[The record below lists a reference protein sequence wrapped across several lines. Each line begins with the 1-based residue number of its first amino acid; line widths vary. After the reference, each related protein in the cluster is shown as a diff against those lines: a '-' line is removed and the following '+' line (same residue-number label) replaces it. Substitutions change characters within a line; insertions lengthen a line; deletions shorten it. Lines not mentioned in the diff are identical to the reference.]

1 MTPLKMDTS
10 QYPTLT
16 RLHRITALCIR
27 FIALVAWTRLSPL
40 TQHSLAAR
48 YPLIGHALNLASSTS
63 DVGAESLRLASL
75 WWIRALQ
82 IQQFRDVLTALR
94 QKRPHQLQRQLHL
107 RLDGFNILRVHSR
120 LTHANLPF
128 DAKCPILIP
137 RQTPFVTLLV
147 LDIHCRI
154 LHSGVSHTISQLQL
168 TYWLC
173 RGRAEV
179 CRIVASCAICK
190 QHEGPAF
197 RLPPMTVLTKERVTW
212 SRPFQFVGLDY
223 FGPLIVTDHGERI
236 KVWICLITCLAMRAV
251 HLECA
256 PGLSSANFLACL
268 RRFVARRGCPDQI
281 VCDNA
286 PQFKL
291 ARTTLER
298 QWDQRVTSFAAS
310 RNITWD
316 FITEHAPW
324 QGGFYERLVG
334 LCKRALRKTVNRRL
348 LPLAELHT
356 IIPEVEAALNSRPL
370 THVDEEL
377 DGGVT
382 ITPAHFV
389 NASDTPRA
397 SLPAA
402 LDLPNTGDAQLYL
415 PSTDTAE
422 DLLRAWPD
430 SMSTLDYYWTILE
443 TDYLQLLRQQ
453 SISRR
458 HHQRST
464 TDRTPKVG
472 EVVIVKIE
480 GQPRATWQLG
490 RVTDVVRSH
499 DNLVR
504 SARVLM
510 PNKRILTRP
519 VNLLY
524 PLELHGINVEDRP
537 C

>member
-1 MTPLKMDTS
+1 
-10 QYPTLT
+10 
-16 RLHRITALCIR
+16 
-27 FIALVAWTRLSPL
+27 
-40 TQHSLAAR
+40 
-48 YPLIGHALNLASSTS
+48 
-63 DVGAESLRLASL
+63 
-75 WWIRALQ
+75 
-82 IQQFRDVLTALR
+82 
-94 QKRPHQLQRQLHL
+94 
-107 RLDGFNILRVHSR
+107 
-120 LTHANLPF
+120 
-128 DAKCPILIP
+128 
-137 RQTPFVTLLV
+137 
-147 LDIHCRI
+147 
-154 LHSGVSHTISQLQL
+154 
-168 TYWLC
+168 
-173 RGRAEV
+173 
-179 CRIVASCAICK
+179 
-190 QHEGPAF
+190 
-197 RLPPMTVLTKERVTW
+197 
-212 SRPFQFVGLDY
+212 
-223 FGPLIVTDHGERI
+223 
-236 KVWICLITCLAMRAV
+236 MRAV

-268 RRFVARRGCPDQI
+268 RRFVAHRGCPDQI

-298 QWDQRVTSFAAS
+298 QWDYRVTSFAAS

-324 QGGFYERLVG
+324 QGGFYERLIG
-334 LCKRALRKTVNRRL
+334 LCKRALRKTINRRL

-382 ITPAHFV
+382 ITPAHFL
-389 NASDTPRA
+389 NASHTPQL

-402 LDLPNTGDAQLYL
+402 SHLHTTGDAQLYL
-415 PSTDTAE
+415 PSTDPAE
-422 DLLRAWPD
+422 DLRRAWQD
-430 SMSTLDYYWTILE
+430 GMSTLDYFWIIWE

-458 HHQRST
+458 HHQHST

-524 PLELHGINVEDRP
+524 PLELHGINVKDRP
-537 C
+537 CSPTPGPSPVVTRRRICSAAAEAQRRLGLLTELI